1 MLGEVEVVERV
12 HTERMNLLYGTEEGD
27 SAIIPCSSCSDRYS
41 EAAKCCGR
49 EARRNR
55 FFMFSRIVVV
65 LVTMRLSNVPSRQ
78 TRVPCSQLI
87 LLRLAAPPLA
97 LPV

>member
-1 MLGEVEVVERV
+1 MD
-12 HTERMNLLYGTEEGD
+12 LLKGAGKGD
-27 SAIIPCSSCSDRYS
+27 SAVISISQDRSDRHS
-41 EAAKCCGR
+41 ETSKCCGC
-49 EARRNR
+49 EARKNW
-55 FFMFSRIVVV
+55 FFTFSRIVVV
-65 LVTMRLSNVPSRQ
+65 LVTMRLSNVALGQ